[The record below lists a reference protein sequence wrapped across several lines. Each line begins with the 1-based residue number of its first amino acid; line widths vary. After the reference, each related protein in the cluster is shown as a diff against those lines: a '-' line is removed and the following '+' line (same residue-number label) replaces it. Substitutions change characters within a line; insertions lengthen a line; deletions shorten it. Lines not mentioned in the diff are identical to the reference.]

1 MALSF
6 LYRLITTTTDPS
18 QAPAAELAGLH
29 PERWEFETALAETKT
44 HQRGSRVVL
53 RSKAPE
59 GVTQELY
66 GHFCVRYAARWLMH
80 TVALVAGG
88 DPDRVLPP
96 QVLDEAH
103 DKAAGEILFELLGP
117 RRLRSNPRVV
127 KRKTFNFGVKRRK
140 HRNWP
145 KPTRTPE
152 QAVAI
157 LGS

>member
-1 MALSF
+1 VALSF

-103 DKAAGEILFELLGP
+103 DKPARSSSSCSGP
-117 RRLRSNPRVV
+117 VGCARTRESSSARRS
-127 KRKTFNFGVKRRK
+127 TS
-140 HRNWP
+140 
-145 KPTRTPE
+145 
-152 QAVAI
+152 A
-157 LGS
+157 